1 MSRVDG
7 ALREQRGPE
16 EEAVWAQ
23 QQRLLLTE
31 RPRSR
36 SARWSFRTSSITSRR
51 QPVAQS
57 RPRPA
62 GAEAVAVHG
71 RSHEALLWSSQSA
84 APAEFTQRSATL
96 TLATPAVSHTERP
109 VTMAAGRPESAET
122 GWQRGGSSDAPAEP
136 RQRVHEGA
144 TARRSHERCSGALPW
159 LSSPTI

>member
-1 MSRVDG
+1 M
-7 ALREQRGPE
+7 
-16 EEAVWAQ
+16 WAQ
-23 QQRLLLTE
+23 QQLVVDGAPTFTLGTLVVSHVKH
-31 RPRSR
+31 PIMVAASR
-36 SARWSFRTSSITSRR
+36 SESAKTGWPWGGSC
-51 QPVAQS
+51 
-57 RPRPA
+57 

-71 RSHEALLWSSQSA
+71 GA
-84 APAEFTQRSATL
+84 AVEQPERCPAELTRRSATL

>member
-1 MSRVDG
+1 M
-7 ALREQRGPE
+7 REQRGPE

-36 SARWSFRTSSITSRR
+36 SARWSFRTSSIPSWW

-57 RPRPA
+57 RPRPGGH
-62 GAEAVAVHG
+62 GAAAVAP
-71 RSHEALLWSSQSA
+71 RQWPCTEALLWSSRSA
-84 APAEFTQRSATL
+84 APAELTRRSATL